1 MKVLIVNYTSCDY
14 KSSKHFTVNVK
25 KSEIKDH
32 AINKLGLKNN
42 DYYSLVII
50 ETSDYKLLRKII
62 ESKKDVEIQLLYI
75 GILVENSTMI
85 ANNYINDFY
94 KISKHE

>member
-1 MKVLIVNYTSCDY
+1 MVNYTSCKY
-14 KSSKHFTVNVK
+14 RSHRSFTVNVK
-25 KSEIKDH
+25 KSEIRGH
-32 AINKLGLKNN
+32 AINKLNLKNN
-42 DYYSLVII
+42 DYLPLII
-50 ETSDYKLLRKII
+50 IKTNDFKLLRKII

-75 GILVENSTMI
+75 GILMENSTMI